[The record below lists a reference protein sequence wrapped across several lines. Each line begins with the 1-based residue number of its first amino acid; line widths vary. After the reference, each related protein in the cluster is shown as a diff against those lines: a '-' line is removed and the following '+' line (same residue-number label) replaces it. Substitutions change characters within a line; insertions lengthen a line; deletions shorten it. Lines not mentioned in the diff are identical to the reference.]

1 MPLRTKKIGF
11 QISKMSTLIIVHAL
25 LQNIYLYYPCTMFA
39 FSSDIQLTDFN
50 NMINNYTIN
59 QFNKEVGVALVI

>member
-1 MPLRTKKIGF
+1 
-11 QISKMSTLIIVHAL
+11 
-25 LQNIYLYYPCTMFA
+25 MFA